1 MEELFVTYKES
12 LDLKK
17 LEFDE
22 PCLAGYQNASYGEAI
37 LVLPFMR
44 SSKCNTDL
52 ERANSFTN
60 SWIELYKADY
70 HCTTPLWQQAFDFF
84 NEKFKLASH
93 VDIFAQT
100 HLGDNYYYQI
110 VNFADVISPETT
122 VQVYGFKTSYDAK
135 LACLKKLITYLQ

>member
-1 MEELFVTYKES
+1 MSFLLYLCITKMEKQFIPYTEALA
-12 LDLKK
+12 LKK

-22 PCLAGYQNASYGEAI
+22 KSLGWYCNDMNILYANMYNGNA
-37 LVLPFMR
+37 
-44 SSKCNTDL
+44 
-52 ERANSFTN
+52 
-60 SWIELYKADY
+60 IEVEINYPPQPKQLSCYA
-70 HCTTPLWQQAFDFF
+70 PLWQQAFDFF

-100 HLGDNYYYQI
+100 NLGDNYYYQI